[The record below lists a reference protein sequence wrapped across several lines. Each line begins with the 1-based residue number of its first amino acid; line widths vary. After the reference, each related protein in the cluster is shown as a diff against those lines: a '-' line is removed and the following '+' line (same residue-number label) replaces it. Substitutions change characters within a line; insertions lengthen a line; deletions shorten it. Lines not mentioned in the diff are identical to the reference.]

1 MRDIKELFSIL
12 LSKNFN
18 ENVSQ
23 LNFGKDITLK
33 QLYKF
38 YIFKY

>member
-12 LSKNFN
+12 LSKIFN
-18 ENVSQ
+18 ENVRQ
-23 LNFGKDITLK
+23 LSFGKYITLK

-38 YIFKY
+38 YIFKF